1 MSLSLV
7 SIIILCWVDLHGD
20 AETHNLAAERPEILK
35 EMLELYSQYAAS
47 AVIPLTFRYGFA
59 DPESGERSRVLVLQQ
74 VTTGKARTI
83 VKSEE
88 QQHESKLNVTFPRQ
102 APDGKRGEERRHSGI
117 I

>member
-1 MSLSLV
+1 LSLSLV

-59 DPESGERSRVLVLQQ
+59 DPESGERSRVLQ
-74 VTTGKARTI
+74 VTIRKARTI
-83 VKSEE
+83 RYCEIGRTAAREQMFSFPDKLQMASEE
-88 QQHESKLNVTFPRQ
+88 RSGDTQ
-102 APDGKRGEERRHSGI
+102 A
-117 I
+117 